1 MAIVMTRIIN
11 GVTVNIHDDCLI
23 KDPEEIKRRINVCKN
38 IMLET
43 LARVAREEEERKTA
57 EDTAVNI

>member
-1 MAIVMTRIIN
+1 MAIVMTRIVD

-43 LARVAREEEERKTA
+43 LARVKREQEEKEAA
-57 EDTAVNI
+57 EETPLQT